1 MGITIGIDASRNR
14 SGGAKA
20 HIIGILNECNP
31 NKHEIKK
38 VHLWSYNSLLSVLP
52 DYPWLVKHSPSQLE
66 RSILRQLI
74 WQYFSLPKEVKK
86 NNCDILLNTDA
97 GTICPY
103 QPSVTMSRDMLS
115 FEKRE
120 IARYGLNKDWLR
132 LYILRFVQSRSL
144 KKSTSA
150 IFLTKYASN
159 TIQRWTGKLTNFTI
173 IPHGVG
179 EVFKK
184 TKLLS
189 TWPTNN
195 SESIKCLYISNV
207 AMYKH
212 QWNVAYAIQKLR
224 KKGFNITI
232 LFAGGGNGPAQL
244 LLENTLKKIDP
255 NGTYTKQI
263 EFVAHQKIPE
273 LLAQANLFVF
283 ASSCENMPN
292 TLVEAMSFGLP
303 IACSNYGPM
312 PEVLNNG
319 GVFFDP
325 ENPDSIANS
334 IEEILTNIDT
344 RNFISKR
351 SKELSEQYS
360 WKRCAEETLGH
371 LNYLVNKLKKN
382 EF

>member
-20 HIIGILNECNP
+20 HIIGIINECDP
-31 NKHEIKK
+31 NKHGIEKI
-38 VHLWSYNSLLSVLP
+38 HLWTYNSLLKVLP
-52 DYPWLVKHSPSQLE
+52 DYPWLVKHNPPQLE
-66 RSILRQLI
+66 QSIFKQLK
-74 WQYFSLPKEVKK
+74 WQYFSLPMEVKK
-86 NNCDILLNTDA
+86 YNCDILLNTDA

-120 IARYGLNKDWLR
+120 IARYGINKDWLR
-132 LYILRFVQSRSL
+132 LYILRYVQSRSL

-150 IFLTKYASN
+150 IFLTRYAAD
-159 TIQRWTGKLTNFTI
+159 TIQSWTGKLKNFTI
-173 IPHGVG
+173 IPHGVS
-179 EVFKK
+179 EIFKQ

-189 TWPTNN
+189 NWPTDN
-195 SESIKCLYISNV
+195 SENIKCLYISNV
-207 AMYKH
+207 ARYKH

-224 KKGFNITI
+224 NKGFNINI

-244 LLENTLKKIDP
+244 RLEKTLNEIDP
-255 NGTYTKQI
+255 NRFYTKQI
-263 EFVAHQKIPE
+263 EYVAHQKIPE
-273 LLAQANLFVF
+273 LLSEANLFVF

-303 IACSNYGPM
+303 IACSNLGPM

-319 GVFFDP
+319 GKFFDP

-334 IEEILTNIDT
+334 IEEIITNNEVRD
-344 RNFISKR
+344 FISKR
-351 SKELSEQYS
+351 SKEIANQYS
-360 WKRCAEETLGH
+360 WKRCADETLG
-371 LNYLVNKLKKN
+371 YLKDEVVKLRNK
-382 EF
+382 